1 MKFKEL
7 SVFLEKLEQTSSRNE
22 ITVILSELFKIAD
35 KEEID
40 KIVYLVLGQLAP
52 NYKGVVLNLAEKMMY
67 RSIAKAYDK
76 STEDIGK
83 AFKQKGDLGD
93 VAQDLN
99 KNKDSKLSVTEV
111 YEKLIEISRS
121 GGEGS
126 QEDKVL
132 KMAELLKDLDSLSS
146 RFVARIPVGR
156 LRLGFSDMTI
166 LDALSFMVKGDKS
179 ARHEIENAFN
189 VMVDP
194 GLIAKLLKQKGLSGI
209 SHIESVPGIPI
220 RPSLAERLPSAEKIL
235 EKVGS
240 PLAVEP
246 KYDGFRAQV
255 HIFKE
260 DGKKKV
266 SIFSRNLESTTL
278 MFPELVEAALKIDVD
293 NAIFDGEAIAY
304 DSKNNKFL
312 PFQETI
318 QRKRK
323 HGIEEAAKKS
333 PLRLFVFDILFKNG
347 KSLLEIPFSER
358 RKILLQTI
366 PSQSKTIEV
375 TRQEIVDDA
384 DTIRDF
390 IKKFLGEGLEGAL
403 IKKIDAEYKTGAR
416 GYHWVKYKKTTVEG
430 VADTIDCVVMGINK
444 GKGKRVGFGAG
455 AFLVGVVDAGKIK
468 TVSKIGTG
476 LTDEQWRELDK
487 RSKDLMAKEMPEEYE
502 IPKNLTPDIWCKPSL
517 VVEILADEITK
528 SPLHSAGFAL
538 RFPRLINFRDDKSVK
553 EATTTK
559 ELTHLFKMQKV

>member
-7 SVFLEKLEQTSSRNE
+7 AGFLDKLEKTASRNE
-22 ITVILSELFKIAD
+22 ITVILAELFK
-35 KEEID
+35 KSSVEEID

-52 NYKGVVLNLAEKMMY
+52 NYKGVVLNLAEKMMF
-67 RSIAKAYDK
+67 RA
-76 STEDIGK
+76 IGK
-83 AFKQKGDLGD
+83 AYGKTTEEVGKLFKQKGDLGD
-93 VAQDLN
+93 LSQELN
-99 KNKDSKLSVTEV
+99 KNKDSGLSVTEV
-111 YEKLIEISRS
+111 FEKLIEVSKS

-126 QEDKVL
+126 QEDKVI
-132 KMAELLKDLDSLSS
+132 KMAELLNGLNGLSS

-166 LDALSFMVKGDKS
+166 LDALSFMVAGDKS
-179 ARHEIENAFN
+179 KRSEIENAFN

-194 GLIAKLLKQKGLSGI
+194 GKIANLIKEKGLSGI
-209 SHIESVPGIPI
+209 SHIMPVPGIPI

-235 EKVGS
+235 EKVGK

-246 KYDGFRAQV
+246 KYDGFRVQV

-266 SIFSRNLESTTL
+266 SLFSRNLESTTL
-278 MFPELVEAALKIDVD
+278 MFPELVEAALKINID
-293 NAIFDGEAIAY
+293 NAVFDGEAIAY

-318 QRKRK
+318 SRKRK

-333 PLRLFVFDILFKNG
+333 PLRLFIFDILFKNG
-347 KSLLEIPFSER
+347 KSLLSLPFSQR
-358 RKILLQTI
+358 RKILLETI
-366 PSQSKTIEV
+366 PTRSETIEV
-375 TRQEIVDDA
+375 ARQEIVDDA
-384 DTIRDF
+384 DTVRDL

-403 IKKIDAEYKTGAR
+403 IKKIDAPYKTGAR

-430 VADTIDCVVMGINK
+430 VTDTIDCVVMGVNK
-444 GKGKRVGFGAG
+444 GKGKRTGFGAG
-455 AFLVGVVDAGKIK
+455 AFLVGVAHGDKIK

-476 LTDEQWRELDK
+476 LTDVQWRELDK
-487 RSKDLMAKEMPEEYE
+487 RSKDLVVKEMPKEYE
-502 IPKNLTPDIWCKPSL
+502 TPKNLKPDIWCRPSL

-528 SPLHSAGFAL
+528 SPLHSAGLAL

-553 EATTTK
+553 EATTIK
-559 ELTHLFKMQKV
+559 ELTHLFEMQKV